1 MRDLPTIVS
10 DIDLAG
16 NGATL
21 DFSGRSSTK
30 ECLLVDAGSLSL
42 DSITIAN
49 CGQEP
54 LYFQGGSNHSVSN
67 STFVNNA
74 KSIGTTQST
83 SGTIIGPNNSII
95 GGTTHAVFVNGPGD
109 WVIDN
114 TFSETGGPGG
124 SAIFV
129 GGTGDGATIIGNL
142 IVRSHN
148 GIAFSSNG
156 DNVNIWYN
164 TIVSS
169 AATGIVVGQA
179 VGINIQNN
187 IISHS
192 GMFGINTSS
201 DNVGPFDYNLWF
213 NTTDCNGCAMG
224 LGANSKQT
232 DPLYNDFAG
241 DDFTL
246 DTSTPS
252 PAVEAGTDSVNQDRN
267 GGAATNFNGVAPDM
281 GYWESP

>member
-1 MRDLPTIVS
+1 LANADGGPVTISIEGGLVISPVVRDLPTIVS

-124 SAIFV
+124 SPTFV
-129 GGTGDGATIIGNL
+129 GGTGDGATISGYL
-142 IVRSHN
+142 IARS
-148 GIAFSSNG
+148 
-156 DNVNIWYN
+156 
-164 TIVSS
+164 
-169 AATGIVVGQA
+169 ATG
-179 VGINIQNN
+179 
-187 IISHS
+187 
-192 GMFGINTSS
+192 
-201 DNVGPFDYNLWF
+201 
-213 NTTDCNGCAMG
+213 
-224 LGANSKQT
+224 
-232 DPLYNDFAG
+232 
-241 DDFTL
+241 
-246 DTSTPS
+246 
-252 PAVEAGTDSVNQDRN
+252 
-267 GGAATNFNGVAPDM
+267 
-281 GYWESP
+281 